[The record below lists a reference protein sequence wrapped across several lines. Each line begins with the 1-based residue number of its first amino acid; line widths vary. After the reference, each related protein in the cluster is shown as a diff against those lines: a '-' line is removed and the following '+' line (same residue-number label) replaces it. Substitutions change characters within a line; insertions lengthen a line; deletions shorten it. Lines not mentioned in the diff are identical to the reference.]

1 MIMLLQVTFSYMES
15 VFLFDKDSHLYSY
28 DRFLFIHFVP
38 KLNDFLSLGYTDTL
52 CEVVTPGLT
61 SAFVLH

>member
-15 VFLFDKDSHLYSY
+15 VFQFDKDSHLYSY

-38 KLNDFLSLGYTDTL
+38 KLMTFSRLVIQIRCVKLSLQ
-52 CEVVTPGLT
+52 V
-61 SAFVLH
+61 